1 MDVKRR
7 HYRLRRLLHTAWL
20 AEIPRNTRAKCYRGM
35 ATHSTNQTSL
45 EAETAISLLSK
56 KENHYGICLV
66 MGLWCR
72 TFVSRKLPLHTWG
85 RCPRWWF
92 WRYGQVSEG
101 RGQISSHVL
110 LRHHSLMMN
119 NWQHLCTSCRN
130 LKLPSVLWHCWLDAR
145 KSIHPVKIEW
155 WGVGVAT
162 AIPKPNHLVPHK
174 SRLVLPFWYRLTQVV
189 LKKRQLNGCSS
200 SSVYKF

>member
-1 MDVKRR
+1 
-7 HYRLRRLLHTAWL
+7 LHTAWL

-45 EAETAISLLSK
+45 QAETAISLLSK
-56 KENHYGICLV
+56 KENHYGVCLL

-72 TFVSRKLPLHTWG
+72 TFVSRKLPLHM
-85 RCPRWWF
+85 
-92 WRYGQVSEG
+92 GQMPTLVILEVWSSVPGEG
-101 RGQISSHVL
+101 TNLQSNVL

-130 LKLPSVLWHCWLDAR
+130 LKLPSVLWHCWMDAR

-189 LKKRQLNGCSS
+189 LKKRPLNGCSS